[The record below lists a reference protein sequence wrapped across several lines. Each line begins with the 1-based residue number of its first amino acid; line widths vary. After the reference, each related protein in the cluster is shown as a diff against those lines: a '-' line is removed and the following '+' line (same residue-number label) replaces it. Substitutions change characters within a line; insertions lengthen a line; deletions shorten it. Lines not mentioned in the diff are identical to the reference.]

1 MSPMEISEV
10 ALGAVV
16 EENGEERCE
25 AGDLF
30 LPVGE
35 KARRHDDECFLLD
48 KASLF
53 AELFEEGDDL
63 KGLPKAHII
72 G

>member
-1 MSPMEISEV
+1 MEISEV
-10 ALGAVV
+10 ALGAIV

-35 KARRHDDECFLLD
+35 KARRHDDECFLLG

-63 KGLPKAHII
+63 KCLSKAHII